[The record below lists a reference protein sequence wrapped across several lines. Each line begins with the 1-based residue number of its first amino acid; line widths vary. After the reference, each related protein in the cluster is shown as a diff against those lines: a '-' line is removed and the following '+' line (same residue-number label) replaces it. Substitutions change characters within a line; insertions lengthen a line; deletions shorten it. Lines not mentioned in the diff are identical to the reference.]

1 MAATVTVT
9 GVIGPAV
16 TVSASVFTNVASF
29 GIACAG
35 KEILTL
41 EFTDGRGPLQISI
54 AAATTITV
62 TVSGQ
67 AYTVSIS

>member
-1 MAATVTVT
+1 MSATVTVT

-16 TVSASVFTNVASF
+16 SVTASVFTNVSSF
-29 GIACAG
+29 DIACNG

-41 EFTDGRGPLQISI
+41 TFSDGRGPLQISI

-67 AYTVSIS
+67 NYTVSIS